1 MNEMPDKAA
10 EEATQ
15 PNKPYTASGYLKI
28 SWNKN
33 IILKTQYK

>member
-28 SWNKN
+28 S
-33 IILKTQYK
+33 